1 MIRRAAV
8 VLLATATFLIVVA
21 DAVLIALPRTTGS
34 PELFGLPGMGV
45 ISGVVFAS
53 LGVAIALRQPRNSI
67 GWIFLAC
74 GMFTALLEPASE
86 YGWYALMERDGMLP
100 GGDWAIWLTALALP
114 LGLGPILTY
123 VLLVFPNGQLPS
135 ARWRPVAWYT
145 VASLVAVSAAGT
157 LVFTTVGYGP
167 YAWANPVSLGFA
179 LELDATARQL
189 VITILVGPAALLCA
203 AAFVHRL
210 RGSRG
215 VERQQLKL
223 VAYAAVIA
231 VAVTLLLPVSSGRK
245 PLEIAKQLAILTVPL
260 AVGLAILRYRLYDI
274 DVLIKRTL
282 VYGSLTV
289 MLGLVYVV
297 SVLLSQQL
305 LRGFTGGSDIAV
317 AGSTLLVVALFQPI
331 RRRVQEVV
339 DRRFYRARYD
349 AARTIDAFSV
359 RLRGDVDLDSVR
371 ADLIGVVHDTIHPAH
386 ASVWLRGGSR

>member
-1 MIRRAAV
+1 MQRLAV
-8 VLLATATFLIVVA
+8 VVLAMVTFCVVLA
-21 DAVLIALPRTTGS
+21 DVVLIALPRTTGS

-67 GWIFLAC
+67 GWIFLVC
-74 GMFTALLEPASE
+74 GMFTAVLEPASE
-86 YGWYALMERDGMLP
+86 DGSYAFVERGGTLP
-100 GGDWAIWLTALALP
+100 GGDWAIWLTAAALP

-157 LVFTTVGYGP
+157 LVFTTVGFGD
-167 YAWANPVSLGFA
+167 YAWANPVSLSF
-179 LELDATARQL
+179 LDLHGTARQL
-189 VITILVGPAALLCA
+189 VISILVGPAALLCA

-215 VERQQLKL
+215 VERQQLKW

-245 PLEIAKQLAILTVPL
+245 PLEIAKQLALLTVPL

-274 DVLIKRTL
+274 DLLIKRTL

-317 AGSTLLVVALFQPI
+317 AGSTLLVVALVQPI
-331 RRRVQEVV
+331 RSRVQEFV
-339 DRRFYRARYD
+339 DHRFYRARYD

-386 ASVWLRGGSR
+386 ASVWLRARR

>member
-1 MIRRAAV
+1 MQRLAV
-8 VLLATATFLIVVA
+8 VVLAMVTFCVVLA
-21 DAVLIALPRTTGS
+21 DVVLIALPRTTGS

-67 GWIFLAC
+67 GWIFLVC
-74 GMFTALLEPASE
+74 GMFTAVLEPASE
-86 YGWYALMERDGMLP
+86 DGSYAFVERGGTLP

-114 LGLGPILTY
+114 LGIGPILTY
-123 VLLVFPNGQLPS
+123 VLLVFPDGQLPS

-145 VASLVAVSAAGT
+145 VASLVAVGAAGT
-157 LVFTTVGYGP
+157 LVFTTVGFGD
-167 YAWANPVSLGFA
+167 YAWANPVSLSF
-179 LELDATARQL
+179 LDLHGTARQL
-189 VITILVGPAALLCA
+189 VISILVGPAALLCA

-215 VERQQLKL
+215 VERQQLKW

-274 DVLIKRTL
+274 DLLIKRTL

-331 RRRVQEVV
+331 RSRVQEFV

-371 ADLIGVVHDTIHPAH
+371 ADLIGVIHDTIHPAH
-386 ASVWLRGGSR
+386 ASVWLRRGGR